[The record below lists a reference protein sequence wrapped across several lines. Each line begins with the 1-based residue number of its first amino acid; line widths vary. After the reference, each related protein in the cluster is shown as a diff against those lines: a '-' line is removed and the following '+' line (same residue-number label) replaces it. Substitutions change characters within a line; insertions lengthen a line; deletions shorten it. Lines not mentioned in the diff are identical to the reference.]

1 MTTNWALVN
10 ENEELRSKVSYLKEE
25 YSHLKTD
32 RDDAENAFQDVL
44 SRLKEA
50 DQILTEL
57 YEYKEVSELGRMRL
71 KKVLTNHQY

>member
-1 MTTNWALVN
+1 MTTNWSLIN

-44 SRLKEA
+44 GRLKEA

-57 YEYKEVSELGRMRL
+57 YECKEVSGLGRMRL
-71 KKVLTNHQY
+71 KEVLTNHQY